1 MDHHD
6 NKYTINFKH
15 FPQDANAR
23 CHSLE
28 QIILFLDVKSL
39 ANFILT
45 SAIAQYDGNSI
56 SMFSGVRLNKFKTD
70 MMYELN
76 RKYLVCR
83 F

>member
-28 QIILFLDVKSL
+28 QITNRD
-39 ANFILT
+39 NFTGWEDYPEDERI
-45 SAIAQYDGNSI
+45 D
-56 SMFSGVRLNKFKTD
+56 
-70 MMYELN
+70 
-76 RKYLVCR
+76 
-83 F
+83 